1 MRLKT
6 RSEKCATSDNKNS
19 IPNPQDS
26 NSPTPDIKIKLGDVG
41 KYLGV
46 GWRVVGRLLKEGKIK
61 TACDP
66 LDNRRKL
73 VSTKELDQ
81 LKLKSSRDD

>member
-1 MRLKT
+1 MPGRHEPD
-6 RSEKCATSDNKNS
+6 SATSD
-19 IPNPQDS
+19 
-26 NSPTPDIKIKLGDVG
+26 TKIKLGDVG
-41 KYLGV
+41 SYLGV

-61 TACDP
+61 TTRDP

>member
-1 MRLKT
+1 MP
-6 RSEKCATSDNKNS
+6 D
-19 IPNPQDS
+19 PQDS
-26 NSPTPDIKIKLGDVG
+26 DSPTPDAKIKLGDVG

-61 TACDP
+61 TTRDP

-73 VSTKELDQ
+73 VSTKDLDL
-81 LKLKSSRDD
+81 LKQTSLKDE

>member
-1 MRLKT
+1 MSK
-6 RSEKCATSDNKNS
+6 
-19 IPNPQDS
+19 PQEPD
-26 NSPTPDIKIKLGDVG
+26 SPTPDTKIRLGDVG

-61 TACDP
+61 TTRDP

-73 VSTKELDQ
+73 VSTKDLDELKQ
-81 LKLKSSRDD
+81 TSLKDD

>member
-1 MRLKT
+1 MPGPK
-6 RSEKCATSDNKNS
+6 E
-19 IPNPQDS
+19 PDS
-26 NSPTPDIKIKLGDVG
+26 VTPDTKIKLGDVG

-61 TACDP
+61 TTTRDP

-73 VSTKELDQ
+73 VSTRDLDL
-81 LKLKSSRDD
+81 LKQTSLKDE